1 MNGIVAF
8 SLRHRGLVVLLFVLV
23 LFGGVIAF
31 RELNIE
37 A

>member
-23 LFGGVIAF
+23 LLGGVIAF
-31 RELNIE
+31 REFNI
-37 A
+37 